1 MDYYISTTAKC
12 WQGLKELTYVFYG
25 RQEEPAILISRLFLL
40 IRRTFVASIRSFSSP
55 EPSVRRYKKKP
66 SGSEDENCIRP
77 DFH

>member
-1 MDYYISTTAKC
+1 MDYYIPTTANC

-40 IRRTFVASIRSFSSP
+40 IRRTFVASVRSFSSP
-55 EPSVRRYKKKP
+55 EPSVRRYKNKP
-66 SGSEDENCIRP
+66 SGSEDENCIRL